1 MLVNLLKY
9 FLILFV
15 CVLFYYVLPK
25 KFRWVSLLI
34 FSFIYYYIM
43 SKSFLL
49 PIIISG
55 LSIYLGGVIINK
67 INDKKIDCDDKEL
80 KKKLK
85 KKNKFYKKIVLL
97 IVIFINIGIL
107 VYLKYSNFLVHSVN
121 SLFNLNVSEPFEK
134 IILPL
139 GISYYTLMAIS
150 YIVDVYRGKY
160 RASNNPIRVMLF
172 IIFFPSVQEGPI
184 HRFDKMDSQL
194 YEGNK
199 FEYKNICTG
208 LLIILWGLF
217 KKIVIADRLG
227 VFVNDTFGVT
237 SGYISL
243 LTVIFYTIELYAEF
257 SGFID
262 MAIGGAK
269 MFGIDLPANFKRPFF
284 SKTVEEFWR
293 RWHITL
299 GAFLRDYVFYP
310 VSLSKANMKLSKFNN
325 SHFGAFLSKFLASAI
340 PLFFVWFLNG
350 LWHGASEK
358 YIFYG
363 LYYYVI
369 MMIGLLIEP
378 LFRKVPDNK
387 GTNVLKI
394 LRTWI
399 FVIIGMTIF
408 KADSITDAFNVLKS
422 IFIENSFSA
431 LDFGLTYIDFAIIFI
446 YLIVLFVIG
455 YLEEGNE
462 VFPLNDKVLKY
473 LDMFVDKCKNENI
486 KLEFIWL
493 PSPDS
498 WKVDR
503 TNAAK
508 EYAQKHDIKYNDLNL
523 IYKDLGIDFEKDTAD
538 GGDHLNIYGAKKVSK
553 YLGDYLNDN
562 YSFKKH
568 NKKIIKE
575 WNKDYKDYVKAVK
588 DYENGES

>member
-25 KFRWVSLLI
+25 KFRWVSLLV
-34 FSFIYYYIM
+34 FSLIYYYIM
-43 SKSFLL
+43 SKNFLL

-55 LSIYLGGVIINK
+55 LSIYLGGIIINK

-217 KKIVIADRLG
+217 KKMVIADRLG

-269 MFGIDLPANFKRPFF
+269 MFGIDLPENFKRPFF

-387 GTNVLKI
+387 GINVLKV

-422 IFIENSFSA
+422 IFIGNSFSA
-431 LDFGLTYIDFAIIFI
+431 LDFGLTYIDFLIIFI

-455 YLEEGNE
+455 YLEEKGKN
-462 VFPLNDKVLKY
+462 VIDSIVLGCGIKKY
-473 LDMFVDKCKNENI
+473 IVYYI
-486 KLEFIWL
+486 
-493 PSPDS
+493 
-498 WKVDR
+498 
-503 TNAAK
+503 
-508 EYAQKHDIKYNDLNL
+508 L
-523 IYKDLGIDFEKDTAD
+523 IVMIIIFG
-538 GGDHLNIYGAKKVSK
+538 IYGPGYNASDFI
-553 YLGDYLNDN
+553 YGQ
-562 YSFKKH
+562 F
-568 NKKIIKE
+568 
-575 WNKDYKDYVKAVK
+575 
-588 DYENGES
+588 

>member
-199 FEYKNICTG
+199 FEYKNI
-208 LLIILWGLF
+208 
-217 KKIVIADRLG
+217 
-227 VFVNDTFGVT
+227 
-237 SGYISL
+237 
-243 LTVIFYTIELYAEF
+243 
-257 SGFID
+257 
-262 MAIGGAK
+262 
-269 MFGIDLPANFKRPFF
+269 
-284 SKTVEEFWR
+284 
-293 RWHITL
+293 
-299 GAFLRDYVFYP
+299 
-310 VSLSKANMKLSKFNN
+310 
-325 SHFGAFLSKFLASAI
+325 
-340 PLFFVWFLNG
+340 
-350 LWHGASEK
+350 
-358 YIFYG
+358 
-363 LYYYVI
+363 
-369 MMIGLLIEP
+369 
-378 LFRKVPDNK
+378 
-387 GTNVLKI
+387 
-394 LRTWI
+394 
-399 FVIIGMTIF
+399 
-408 KADSITDAFNVLKS
+408 
-422 IFIENSFSA
+422 
-431 LDFGLTYIDFAIIFI
+431 
-446 YLIVLFVIG
+446 
-455 YLEEGNE
+455 
-462 VFPLNDKVLKY
+462 
-473 LDMFVDKCKNENI
+473 
-486 KLEFIWL
+486 
-493 PSPDS
+493 
-498 WKVDR
+498 
-503 TNAAK
+503 
-508 EYAQKHDIKYNDLNL
+508 
-523 IYKDLGIDFEKDTAD
+523 
-538 GGDHLNIYGAKKVSK
+538 
-553 YLGDYLNDN
+553 
-562 YSFKKH
+562 
-568 NKKIIKE
+568 
-575 WNKDYKDYVKAVK
+575 
-588 DYENGES
+588 